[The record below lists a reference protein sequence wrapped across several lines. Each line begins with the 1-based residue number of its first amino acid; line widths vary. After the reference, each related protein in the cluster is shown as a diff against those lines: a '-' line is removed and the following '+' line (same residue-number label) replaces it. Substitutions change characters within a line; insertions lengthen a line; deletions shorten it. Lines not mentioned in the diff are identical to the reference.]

1 VDNKKGPFGNRLLVK
16 LRLGKENKGGRE
28 DATFQNLKERIFFS
42 LMTAPPDRQLLFS

>member
-28 DATFQNLKERIFFS
+28 DATFQNLKESIFFS
-42 LMTAPPDRQLLFS
+42 